1 MCCFSIKRK
10 KMNKLLNEV
19 LTLGVIAA
27 SVALSA
33 CGGGGGGSSGPA
45 SPATTASAPPAASS
59 PGSTTSATSANVST
73 PQYAA
78 ASAQL
83 ALFQT
88 VNQYRQQCGFGE
100 LTENTTL
107 DTATSNHASYLGL
120 NATVT
125 DTETAGNPGFTGVTW
140 ADRAVAAGY
149 PQGVTVVG
157 ASAAD
162 NYTQTTLTETQYGQE
177 LANEWLGGVYHVGI
191 EILPATEIGIG
202 VYQMTYQGYPEV
214 WGALSLGNFNAAA
227 LNNGPLTF
235 PCQGTTGVPYEEI
248 SESPTP
254 PNTSGPWGTPI
265 AVAGNLGDTLVLA
278 SGTMTG
284 PSGPVVNLQLLDS
297 ANDPNKSLPAYEGV
311 AYPTTPLQPNTTYSV
326 TITGTDNG
334 TAFSRSFT
342 FTTGNVTG

>member
-1 MCCFSIKRK
+1 MA
-10 KMNKLLNEV
+10 V
-19 LTLGVIAA
+19 
-27 SVALSA
+27 
-33 CGGGGGGSSGPA
+33 
-45 SPATTASAPPAASS
+45 
-59 PGSTTSATSANVST
+59 
-73 PQYAA
+73 
-78 ASAQL
+78 
-83 ALFQT
+83 
-88 VNQYRQQCGFGE
+88 
-100 LTENTTL
+100 
-107 DTATSNHASYLGL
+107 SNHASYLGL

-125 DTETAGNPGFTGVTW
+125 DTGNGCSPGSPGVSGGI
-140 ADRAVAAGY
+140 RAARPGY

-177 LANEWLGGVYHVGI
+177 LANEWLGGVYHIGI

-227 LNNGPLTF
+227 LSNGPLTF
-235 PCQGTTGVPYEEI
+235 LCQGTTGLPYEEV
-248 SESPTP
+248 SDSPTP

-265 AVAGNLGDTLVLA
+265 AVAGKPGPHHPVLA

-297 ANDPNKSLPAYEGV
+297 ANDPEDVPLPAYEGV

-334 TAFSRSFT
+334 TAISPAASPSRR
-342 FTTGNVTG
+342 VTSKDNCGFAKYVAERNMRNQTLVAQF